1 MKGLVT
7 HSTIGTTAALGLVA
21 AARDHAVAEGW
32 KVAIAVADNA
42 GNMMAF
48 IRVDGAP
55 AACITIA
62 RDKACTAANFGV
74 STREMA
80 EGLAHEAPRVM
91 AGLVACDGLAF
102 FGGGVPVIING
113 ETVGAVGVSGSS
125 EAQDEACA
133 IAAIDK
139 VFGDRN
145 TEI

>member
-1 MKGLVT
+1 MKGLVRYLT
-7 HSTIGTTAALGLVA
+7 LDSTAALGLAV
-21 AARDHAVAEGW
+21 AARDHAVAEGR

-55 AACITIA
+55 AACASIA

-91 AGLVACDGLAF
+91 AGLVTCDGLAF
-102 FGGGVPVIING
+102 FGGGVPVVIDG

-125 EAQDEACA
+125 EAGDEACA
-133 IAAIDK
+133 IAAIDN